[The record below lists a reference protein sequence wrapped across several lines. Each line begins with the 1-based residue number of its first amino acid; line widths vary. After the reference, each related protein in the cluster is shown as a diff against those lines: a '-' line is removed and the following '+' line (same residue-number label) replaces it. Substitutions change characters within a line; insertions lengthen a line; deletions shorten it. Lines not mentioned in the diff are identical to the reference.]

1 MSAITHLDSVRGLVA
16 FVAAVEAEGFAA
28 AGRKLGVSAS
38 AVGKAVGRLE
48 ARLGLKLLQRTT
60 RSIALT
66 AEGELLYTRSAR
78 ILDDMREAEDAINH
92 TRAAPRGRLKVSVPA
107 VIGRRVII
115 PALPRFLDEYPEVEL
130 DLWLDD
136 RKVDIVEEGYDLAI
150 RLGALDDSS
159 LIARKLAPHRF
170 VTCGAPGYFATHG
183 APATP
188 DDLVHHRCI
197 RYRFPTTGRLEQ
209 WAFKGAT
216 GTAPVGAGLVFNDGE
231 ALAAAARAG
240 LGIAQLP
247 AYQVLEDLAAN
258 RLQGVLADH
267 TESRGDICLMWPPA
281 RAEAPRVRV
290 FADFIIRLLAP

>member
-1 MSAITHLDSVRGLVA
+1 MSAITHLESLSGLVA

-48 ARLGLKLLQRTT
+48 ARLGVKLLQRTT

-78 ILDDMREAEDAINH
+78 ILDDMREAEDAINQ

-136 RKVDIVEEGYDLAI
+136 RKVDIVEEGYDLAL
-150 RLGALDDSS
+150 RMGALDDSS

-197 RYRFPTTGRLEQ
+197 RYRFPTTGRLER

-267 TESRGDICLMWPPA
+267 TENRGDICLMWPPT